1 MRERL
6 TMTYILV
13 YFLSTKLIKRTKV
26 TQGPRFNSLAMAHK
40 PTASSENKN
49 L

>member
-1 MRERL
+1 
-6 TMTYILV
+6 MTYILV
-13 YFLSTKLIKRTKV
+13 YFFVNKVDKKKKV